1 IASTQLARELADSA
15 VEREIDRFLL
25 QANVRAPKPFDLAS
39 IPVPSSVAA
48 EKAVAYVKNHLEPSI
63 FNHSNRVYYLGAAM
77 VADYLPQWNFDL
89 DTYFLTSI
97 FHGIGIS
104 PDFQLKT
111 PLSFEY
117 WGGINAR
124 EKLVEFGAS
133 QFQADEVA
141 EAIIRHTDMIDGN
154 LRQNGVVLQMTT
166 TLDIRGCNPQWF
178 HSHTIDQIVKEFPR
192 QGFKDDFAR
201 AVERET
207 EGKPGCYTSFR
218 DIPAYLNYIWTNPVM
233 AVYDNAQD

>member
-133 QFQADEVA
+133 Q
-141 EAIIRHTDMIDGN
+141 
-154 LRQNGVVLQMTT
+154 
-166 TLDIRGCNPQWF
+166 W
-178 HSHTIDQIVKEFPR
+178 
-192 QGFKDDFAR
+192 
-201 AVERET
+201 
-207 EGKPGCYTSFR
+207 
-218 DIPAYLNYIWTNPVM
+218 
-233 AVYDNAQD
+233 